1 MRIILAQAPAGR
13 PEPPVFPLGLAF
25 LAGQLKGHDI
35 RAIDLALHRDPA
47 AALRRA
53 VGSFDP
59 DVIGFSLR
67 NIDDSSY
74 PITYSY
80 FLPFGEVV
88 RSLEDWNGTVVVGG
102 TGFSIYPRQVMQRAP
117 RVDYGIVGEAELEF
131 PGLMERIE
139 KETVPRRAGGTLLK
153 AGHVDLSRLDSPAY
167 EVFDI
172 EPYRGKR
179 YSVGVQS
186 RRGCPMGC
194 TYCTYGYLG
203 GRAFRRRPIES
214 VVDDIATLERLGL
227 ASFAFVDSL
236 FNEPRDYFH
245 ALLEAIAESGT
256 ELRWSCWIDE
266 SVTPADLERMVE
278 AGARKVDFSP
288 DAITDRGSSL
298 LGKRAG
304 AGRLFPIVR
313 QARKAG
319 LFVGVNFFNNNPGEG
334 LGALL
339 RKLLFT
345 LRARLL
351 LGWRNTVVN
360 IGTIRVYDHSKL
372 AEEMRDQGLV
382 EQDCDFFEPVF
393 YSSPGPAD
401 WLYRALSRLR
411 RLRHGGG

>member
-25 LAGQLKGHDI
+25 LAGQLEGHDI
-35 RAIDLALHRDPA
+35 RAMDLALHREPA
-47 AALRRA
+47 AALHRA
-53 VGSFDP
+53 VGSFNP

-74 PITYSY
+74 PITHSY
-80 FLPFGEVV
+80 FLPFGELV
-88 RSLEDWNGTVVVGG
+88 RSLEDWDGTVVVGG
-102 TGFSIYPRQVMQRAP
+102 TGFSIYPRQVMQRVP

-131 PGLMERIE
+131 PALMERIAE
-139 KETVPRRAGGTLLK
+139 GDAPMRAEGTLLE
-153 AGHVDLSRLDSPAY
+153 AGHVDLSLLNAPAY
-167 EVFDI
+167 EAFDI
-172 EPYRGKR
+172 EPYRGER

-203 GRAFRRRPIES
+203 GKAFRRRPVEN
-214 VVDDIATLERLGL
+214 VVGDIATLEGLGL

-245 ALLEAIAESGT
+245 ALLDAIAESKT
-256 ELRWSCWIDE
+256 KLQWSCWIDE

-304 AGRLFPIVR
+304 TGRLFPLVR
-313 QARKAG
+313 RARRAG

-334 LGALL
+334 LMALL
-339 RKLLFT
+339 KKLLFT
-345 LRARLL
+345 LRARLS

-360 IGTIRVYDHSKL
+360 IGTIRVYEHSKL
-372 AEEMRDQGLV
+372 ADEMREEGLV
-382 EQDCDFFEPVF
+382 EPECDFFEPVF
-393 YSSPGPAD
+393 YGSPGPAD
-401 WLYRALSRLR
+401 CLYRLLSRIR